1 MSLFSKLFS
10 GQINWETANSA
21 QKLAALDELPSNDP
35 VLGQLALGEPDA
47 AVRHKAIGVMEAAA
61 QLQIASSVRTGDEN
75 CLAASLG
82 ERIGEGGIAVDEA
95 LGALASATAGF
106 RIALIAHAK
115 SEPLAL
121 ALTASL
127 ASDAQRAKIARGKG
141 LIDARITAV
150 GGISE
155 VDLLESIAQEFRDK
169 QRGIYRAARDRADA
183 LLAARETQRK
193 ALELCERLSGL
204 LERHE
209 LTLSAFTLVE
219 REWTALVPSPAL
231 DAEEFAA
238 TQARYATLKDQARG
252 LLQSQSEV
260 LRDAERLKTSLA
272 DLAAR
277 SEADAAVEPESL
289 AALVAER
296 EAAAA
301 RLAHPGLAAL
311 PKEREPIAER
321 IARIAER
328 HAILA
333 VESAALV
340 NARKLVEDLR
350 ADPAVL
356 TPAWRTDYARQS
368 AIVRTSLRAPIEEA
382 ATALRSVIDT
392 AAREKADAERS
403 VEQGHRAE
411 IEALIKLMEQLLDK
425 GQHQQA
431 NDTMATLVEK
441 RSQTTNARPLPAAM
455 EFRLKRCQD
464 RLAKMNEWKRFG
476 DAQAREALCRE
487 AEALAKRVAR
497 QQKAL
502 IAKTTP
508 QADAAVV
515 DTTDANAAVVDT
527 AMVAA
532 PVDDAAVDESA
543 VDDTIGMNEATAPAV
558 EAATASLVQTP
569 AEPSDE
575 TVPVP
580 VADSPDT
587 DALPQATSESTTA
600 ETPVASDGTAP
611 TAEAPTEVEV
621 EVEAVSTATEPE
633 TQTAAESAAA
643 EAAEAALPP
652 LAPEVVA
659 AAVRDIQAR
668 WAKLDKSQ
676 GPTSKGL
683 HGRFRRACDRAY
695 APAKKH
701 FEELEKQR
709 EANAE
714 KKNAVM
720 EKIAALNERIAE
732 GAEWGKIL
740 SQRGEL
746 VKTWFDAGPL
756 PRKDAKAMQK
766 RFDALTKEIDRKL
779 DAQRAAERARRR
791 EMIDRARAIAERT
804 AEGGSIAAMIA
815 LQKQWQETMKGAI
828 RLRAKEDQTL
838 WEEFRAA
845 GNALF
850 GKRDAEKAAL
860 SNERDA
866 QVAARRVLVEEMQSL
881 ASGSD
886 AAAVRRAIDDI
897 GSRWNTMEWPD
908 RKPLRQW
915 EQNFSNA
922 RSAASARIAE
932 LRGEAEKG
940 QRAAA
945 AARLAVVE
953 RAEQALGDGTVPDM
967 DAVRAEVQAMLADG
981 EKPDARVTARLA
993 SLEAAAK
1000 AGPDAWRAKSEK
1012 TRIERDALL
1021 LELEIVLDLP
1031 SPPQLEGE
1039 RRMRLLKRL
1048 AESKNS
1054 RSTPPLAA
1062 ADAAKAVEKLLAL
1075 PLAMQDV
1082 HARVDAVIEAARRK
1096 SK

>member
-47 AVRHKAIGVMEAAA
+47 AVRHKAIGLMEAAA

-82 ERIGEGGIAVDEA
+82 ERIGEGGIAVDDA

-127 ASDAQRAKIARGKG
+127 ASDAQRAEIARGKG
-141 LIDARITAV
+141 LIDARIAAV

-204 LERHE
+204 LARNG
-209 LTLSAFTLVE
+209 LTLSAFTLLE
-219 REWTALVPSPAL
+219 REWTALAPTPAL
-231 DAEEFAA
+231 DAAEFAVL
-238 TQARYATLKDQARG
+238 QNRYAALKDEARG

-277 SEADAAVEPESL
+277 CEADAAVEPEGL

-296 EAAAA
+296 EAAAV

-321 IARIAER
+321 IARIVER

-368 AIVRTSLRAPIEEA
+368 AIVRASLRAPIEEA

-392 AAREKADAERS
+392 AAREQADAERS

-502 IAKTTP
+502 IAETTP
-508 QADAAVV
+508 QADAAVI
-515 DTTDANAAVVDT
+515 DT

-720 EKIAALNERIAE
+720 EKLAALNERIAE

-850 GKRDAEKAAL
+850 GKRDSEKAAL
-860 SNERDA
+860 SNERDT

-1000 AGPDAWRAKSEK
+1000 AGPEAWRAKSEK

>member
-1 MSLFSKLFS
+1 
-10 GQINWETANSA
+10 
-21 QKLAALDELPSNDP
+21 
-35 VLGQLALGEPDA
+35 
-47 AVRHKAIGVMEAAA
+47 
-61 QLQIASSVRTGDEN
+61 
-75 CLAASLG
+75 
-82 ERIGEGGIAVDEA
+82 
-95 LGALASATAGF
+95 
-106 RIALIAHAK
+106 
-115 SEPLAL
+115 
-121 ALTASL
+121 
-127 ASDAQRAKIARGKG
+127 
-141 LIDARITAV
+141 
-150 GGISE
+150 
-155 VDLLESIAQEFRDK
+155 
-169 QRGIYRAARDRADA
+169 
-183 LLAARETQRK
+183 
-193 ALELCERLSGL
+193 
-204 LERHE
+204 
-209 LTLSAFTLVE
+209 
-219 REWTALVPSPAL
+219 
-231 DAEEFAA
+231 
-238 TQARYATLKDQARG
+238 
-252 LLQSQSEV
+252 
-260 LRDAERLKTSLA
+260 
-272 DLAAR
+272 
-277 SEADAAVEPESL
+277 
-289 AALVAER
+289 
-296 EAAAA
+296 
-301 RLAHPGLAAL
+301 
-311 PKEREPIAER
+311 
-321 IARIAER
+321 
-328 HAILA
+328 
-333 VESAALV
+333 
-340 NARKLVEDLR
+340 
-350 ADPAVL
+350 
-356 TPAWRTDYARQS
+356 
-368 AIVRTSLRAPIEEA
+368 
-382 ATALRSVIDT
+382 
-392 AAREKADAERS
+392 
-403 VEQGHRAE
+403 
-411 IEALIKLMEQLLDK
+411 
-425 GQHQQA
+425 
-431 NDTMATLVEK
+431 
-441 RSQTTNARPLPAAM
+441 
-455 EFRLKRCQD
+455 
-464 RLAKMNEWKRFG
+464 
-476 DAQAREALCRE
+476 
-487 AEALAKRVAR
+487 
-497 QQKAL
+497 
-502 IAKTTP
+502 
-508 QADAAVV
+508 
-515 DTTDANAAVVDT
+515 
-527 AMVAA
+527 MVAA

-575 TVPVP
+575 TVPLP

-860 SNERDA
+860 SNERDT

-1000 AGPDAWRAKSEK
+1000 AGPEAWRAKSEK

-1062 ADAAKAVEKLLAL
+1062 ADAAKAVERLLAL

-1082 HARVDAVIEAARRK
+1082 HARVEAVIEAARRK

>member
-47 AVRHKAIGVMEAAA
+47 AVRHKAIGLMEAAA

-82 ERIGEGGIAVDEA
+82 ERIGEGGIAVDDA

-127 ASDAQRAKIARGKG
+127 ASDAQRAEIARGKG
-141 LIDARITAV
+141 LIDARIAAV

-204 LERHE
+204 LARNG
-209 LTLSAFTLVE
+209 LTLSAFTLLE
-219 REWTALVPSPAL
+219 REWTALAPTPAL
-231 DAEEFAA
+231 DAAEFAVL
-238 TQARYATLKDQARG
+238 QNRYAALKDEARG

-277 SEADAAVEPESL
+277 CEADAAVEPEGL

-296 EAAAA
+296 EAAAV

-321 IARIAER
+321 IARIVER

-368 AIVRTSLRAPIEEA
+368 AIVRASLRAPIEEA

-392 AAREKADAERS
+392 AAREQADAERS

-502 IAKTTP
+502 IAETTP
-508 QADAAVV
+508 QADAAVI
-515 DTTDANAAVVDT
+515 DT

-850 GKRDAEKAAL
+850 GKRDSEKAAL
-860 SNERDA
+860 SNERDT

-1000 AGPDAWRAKSEK
+1000 AGPEAWRAKSEK

>member
-10 GQINWETANSA
+10 GQINWETANSV

-47 AVRHKAIGVMEAAA
+47 AVRHKAIGLMEAAA

-82 ERIGEGGIAVDEA
+82 ERIGEGGIAVDDA

-127 ASDAQRAKIARGKG
+127 ASDAQRAEIARGKG
-141 LIDARITAV
+141 LIDARIAAV

-204 LERHE
+204 LARNG
-209 LTLSAFTLVE
+209 LTLSAFTLLE
-219 REWTALVPSPAL
+219 REWTALAPTPAL
-231 DAEEFAA
+231 DAAEFAVL
-238 TQARYATLKDQARG
+238 QNRYAALKDEARG

-277 SEADAAVEPESL
+277 CEADAAVEPEGL

-296 EAAAA
+296 EAAAV

-321 IARIAER
+321 IARIVER

-368 AIVRTSLRAPIEEA
+368 AIVRASLRAPIEEA

-392 AAREKADAERS
+392 AAREQADAERS

-502 IAKTTP
+502 IAETTP
-508 QADAAVV
+508 QADAAVI
-515 DTTDANAAVVDT
+515 DT

-611 TAEAPTEVEV
+611 TAEAPTEV

-720 EKIAALNERIAE
+720 EKLAALNERIAE

-860 SNERDA
+860 SNERDT

-1082 HARVDAVIEAARRK
+1082 HARVDAVIEATRRK

>member
-10 GQINWETANSA
+10 GQINWETANSV

-47 AVRHKAIGVMEAAA
+47 AVRHKAIGLMEAAA
-61 QLQIASSVRTGDEN
+61 QLQLASIVLPGDED

-82 ERIGEGGIAVDEA
+82 ERIGEGGIAVDDA

-127 ASDAQRAKIARGKG
+127 ASDAQRAEIARGKG
-141 LIDARITAV
+141 LIDARIAAV

-204 LERHE
+204 LARNG
-209 LTLSAFTLVE
+209 LTLSAFTLLE
-219 REWTALVPSPAL
+219 REWTALAPTPAL
-231 DAEEFAA
+231 DAAEFAVL
-238 TQARYATLKDQARG
+238 QNRYAALKDEARG

-277 SEADAAVEPESL
+277 CEADAAVEPEGL

-296 EAAAA
+296 EAAAV

-321 IARIAER
+321 IARIVER

-368 AIVRTSLRAPIEEA
+368 AIVRASLRAPIEEA

-392 AAREKADAERS
+392 AAREQADAERS

-502 IAKTTP
+502 IAETTP
-508 QADAAVV
+508 QADAAVI
-515 DTTDANAAVVDT
+515 DT

-720 EKIAALNERIAE
+720 EKLAALNERIAE

-860 SNERDA
+860 SNERDT

-1062 ADAAKAVEKLLAL
+1062 ADAAKAVERLLAL

-1082 HARVDAVIEAARRK
+1082 HARVEAVIEAARRK

>member
-47 AVRHKAIGVMEAAA
+47 AVRHKAIGLMEAAA
-61 QLQIASSVRTGDEN
+61 QLQLASIVLPGDED

-82 ERIGEGGIAVDEA
+82 ERIGEGGIAVDDA

-127 ASDAQRAKIARGKG
+127 ASDAQRAEIARGKG
-141 LIDARITAV
+141 LIDARIAAV

-204 LERHE
+204 LARNG

-238 TQARYATLKDQARG
+238 TQARYAALKDQARG

-277 SEADAAVEPESL
+277 CEADAAVEPEGL
-289 AALVAER
+289 AALVTER
-296 EAAAA
+296 EAAAV

-356 TPAWRTDYARQS
+356 TPAWRTEYARQS
-368 AIVRTSLRAPIEEA
+368 AIVRASLRAPIEEA

-392 AAREKADAERS
+392 AAREQADAERS

-502 IAKTTP
+502 IAETTP
-508 QADAAVV
+508 QADAAVI
-515 DTTDANAAVVDT
+515 DT

-543 VDDTIGMNEATAPAV
+543 VDDTIGMNEATAPTV

-575 TVPVP
+575 TVPLP

-600 ETPVASDGTAP
+600 DTPVASDGTAP
-611 TAEAPTEVEV
+611 TAEAPTEV

-838 WEEFRAA
+838 WEDFRAA

-860 SNERDA
+860 SNERDT

-967 DAVRAEVQAMLADG
+967 DAVRAEVQAMLAEG

-1062 ADAAKAVEKLLAL
+1062 ADAAKAVERLLAL

-1082 HARVDAVIEAARRK
+1082 HARVEAVIEAARRK

>member
-10 GQINWETANSA
+10 GQINWETANSV

-47 AVRHKAIGVMEAAA
+47 AVRHKAIGLMEAAA

-82 ERIGEGGIAVDEA
+82 ERIGEGGIAVDDA

-127 ASDAQRAKIARGKG
+127 ASDAQRAEIARGKG
-141 LIDARITAV
+141 LIDARIAAV

-204 LERHE
+204 LARNG
-209 LTLSAFTLVE
+209 LTLSAFTLLE
-219 REWTALVPSPAL
+219 REWTALAPTPAL
-231 DAEEFAA
+231 DAAEFAVL
-238 TQARYATLKDQARG
+238 QNRYAALKDEARG

-277 SEADAAVEPESL
+277 CEADAAVEPEGL
-289 AALVAER
+289 AALVTER
-296 EAAAA
+296 EAAAV

-356 TPAWRTDYARQS
+356 TPAWRTEYARQS
-368 AIVRTSLRAPIEEA
+368 AIVRASLRAPIEEA

-392 AAREKADAERS
+392 AAREQADAERS

-502 IAKTTP
+502 IAETTP
-508 QADAAVV
+508 QADAAVI
-515 DTTDANAAVVDT
+515 DT

-791 EMIDRARAIAERT
+791 EMIDRAKTIAERT

-850 GKRDAEKAAL
+850 GKRDAEKAAI

-866 QVAARRVLVEEMQSL
+866 QVASRRALVEEMQSL

-886 AAAVRRAIDDI
+886 AAAIRRTIDDI

-967 DAVRAEVQAMLADG
+967 DAVRAEVQAMLAEG

-1000 AGPDAWRAKSEK
+1000 AGPEAWRAKSEK

-1062 ADAAKAVEKLLAL
+1062 ADAAKAVERLLAL

-1082 HARVDAVIEAARRK
+1082 HARVEAVIEAARRK

>member
-10 GQINWETANSA
+10 GQINWETANSV

-47 AVRHKAIGVMEAAA
+47 AVRHKAIGLMEAAA

-82 ERIGEGGIAVDEA
+82 ERIGEGGIAVDDA

-127 ASDAQRAKIARGKG
+127 ASDAQRAEIARGKG
-141 LIDARITAV
+141 LIDARIAAV

-204 LERHE
+204 LARNG
-209 LTLSAFTLVE
+209 LTLSAFTLLE
-219 REWTALVPSPAL
+219 REWTALAPTPAL
-231 DAEEFAA
+231 DAAEFAVL
-238 TQARYATLKDQARG
+238 QNRYAALKDEARG

-277 SEADAAVEPESL
+277 CEADAAVEPEGL
-289 AALVAER
+289 AALVTER
-296 EAAAA
+296 EAAAV

-321 IARIAER
+321 IARIVER

-368 AIVRTSLRAPIEEA
+368 AIVRASLRAPIEEA

-392 AAREKADAERS
+392 AAREQADAERS

-502 IAKTTP
+502 IAETTP
-508 QADAAVV
+508 QAEAAVV
-515 DTTDANAAVVDT
+515 DTAVVDT

-575 TVPVP
+575 TVPLP

-600 ETPVASDGTAP
+600 DTPVASDGTAP
-611 TAEAPTEVEV
+611 TAEAPTEV

-860 SNERDA
+860 SNERDT

-886 AAAVRRAIDDI
+886 AAAIRRTIDDI

-1082 HARVDAVIEAARRK
+1082 HARVEAVIEAARRK

>member
-10 GQINWETANSA
+10 GQINWETANSV

-47 AVRHKAIGVMEAAA
+47 AVRHKAIGLMEAAA
-61 QLQIASSVRTGDEN
+61 QLQLASIVLPGDED

-82 ERIGEGGIAVDEA
+82 ERIGEGGIAVDDA

-127 ASDAQRAKIARGKG
+127 ASDAQRAEIARGKG
-141 LIDARITAV
+141 LIDARIAAV

-204 LERHE
+204 LARNG
-209 LTLSAFTLVE
+209 LTLSAFTLLE
-219 REWTALVPSPAL
+219 REWTALAPTPAL
-231 DAEEFAA
+231 DAAEFAVL
-238 TQARYATLKDQARG
+238 QNRYAALKDEARG

-277 SEADAAVEPESL
+277 CEADAAVEPEGL

-296 EAAAA
+296 EAAAV

-321 IARIAER
+321 IARIVER

-368 AIVRTSLRAPIEEA
+368 AIVRASLRAPIEEA

-392 AAREKADAERS
+392 AAREQADAERS

-502 IAKTTP
+502 IAETTP
-508 QADAAVV
+508 QADAAVI
-515 DTTDANAAVVDT
+515 DT

-720 EKIAALNERIAE
+720 EKLAALNERIAE

-860 SNERDA
+860 SNERDT

-1062 ADAAKAVEKLLAL
+1062 ADAAKAVERLLAL

-1082 HARVDAVIEAARRK
+1082 HARVDAVIEATRRK